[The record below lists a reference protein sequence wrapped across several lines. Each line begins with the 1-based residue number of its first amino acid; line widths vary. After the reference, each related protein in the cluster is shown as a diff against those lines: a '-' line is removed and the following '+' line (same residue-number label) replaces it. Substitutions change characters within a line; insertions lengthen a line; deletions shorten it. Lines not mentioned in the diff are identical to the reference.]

1 MLFMELKGILI
12 IENVMKQC
20 NVVMF
25 QVAKQVVLT
34 MSRHYGRQHI
44 AWDFMCPLG

>member
-1 MLFMELKGILI
+1 MEIKGILI
-12 IENVMKQC
+12 IGNVMQQR

-44 AWDFMCPLG
+44 AWEFMCHLG